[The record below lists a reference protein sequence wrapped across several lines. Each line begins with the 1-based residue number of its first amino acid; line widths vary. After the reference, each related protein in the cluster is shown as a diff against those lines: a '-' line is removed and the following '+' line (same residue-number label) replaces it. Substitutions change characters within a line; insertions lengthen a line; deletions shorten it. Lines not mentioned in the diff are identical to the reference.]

1 MTNIIED
8 TKSAFVAKLFENRSL
23 GSAISTYRNE
33 ESVMCLI
40 NFCQKSDKPQILIR
54 RSLDRTGRSF

>member
-40 NFCQKSDKPQILIR
+40 NFCQKSDKPQITA
-54 RSLDRTGRSF
+54 DR